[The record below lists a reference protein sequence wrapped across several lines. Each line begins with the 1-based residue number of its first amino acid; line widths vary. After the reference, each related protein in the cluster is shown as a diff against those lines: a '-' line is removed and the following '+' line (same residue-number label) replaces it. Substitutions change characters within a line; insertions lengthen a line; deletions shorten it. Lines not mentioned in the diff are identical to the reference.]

1 MGIVER
7 IKEIEAEMARTQKNK
22 ATEHHLGG
30 LKAKLARF
38 RSQLLEPQKGGGGKG
53 DGFDVARQGDARVCM
68 IGFPSVGKST
78 LLNALTA
85 TSAQPNAMTAS
96 CKEAA
101 NTNDVK
107 ELSAVGA
114 YEFTTLCCQPSVFYV
129 NNAKIQLLDLPGII
143 EGASEGRGRGRQ
155 VIAVAH
161 SCDLILV
168 ILDATKDDCQQ
179 QLLTRELEAVGIR
192 LNKKPPNISLRI
204 KKGGGLTVN
213 FTVPCPR
220 LDLKTVQQVLQE
232 YRIFNAD
239 VVVRDDCS
247 ADDFIDV
254 VEGNRKY
261 VRCIFVYNKIDMLSL
276 EEIDQIARRPHSV
289 VISSGPMWNLQQ
301 LKERIWEEL
310 GIARVYTKRKGQFP
324 DFEDPV
330 VMTEQRGP
338 CTVKTAVTMIH
349 KELLKDFKFALVWGA
364 SAKHNPQ
371 HVGLSHQL
379 ADEDV
384 VQIFKRL

>member
-1 MGIVER
+1 MGILER

-30 LKAKLARF
+30 LKAKLARL
-38 RSQLLEPQKGGGGKG
+38 RSQLLDPPKGSGGGKG

-78 LLNALTA
+78 LLNSLTA
-85 TSAQPNAMTAS
+85 TSSQPSAMTVGAS
-96 CKEAA
+96 GTSAG
-101 NTNDVK
+101 TDSVK
-107 ELSAVGA
+107 QLSAVGA

-143 EGASEGRGRGRQ
+143 EGAAEGRGRGRQ

-168 ILDATKDDCQQ
+168 VLDATKDDRQQ
-179 QLLTRELEAVGIR
+179 QLLVRELEAVGIR
-192 LNKKPPNISLRI
+192 LNKRPPNISLRV

-220 LDLKTVQQVLQE
+220 LNLKTVQQILQE
-232 YRIFNAD
+232 YKIFNAD
-239 VVVRDDCS
+239 VVIREDCS

-261 VRCIFVYNKIDMLSL
+261 VRCIYVYNKVDMLPL
-276 EEIDQIARRPHSV
+276 DEIDKIARRPYSV
-289 VISSGPMWNLQQ
+289 VISSSALWNLEQ

-310 GIARVYTKRKGQFP
+310 GISRVYTKKKGQFP

-330 VMTEQRGP
+330 VMTEQR
-338 CTVKTAVTMIH
+338 
-349 KELLKDFKFALVWGA
+349 
-364 SAKHNPQ
+364 
-371 HVGLSHQL
+371 
-379 ADEDV
+379 
-384 VQIFKRL
+384 